1 MGNCLV
7 TKLKGTVQNSD
18 LLRVGELRICV
29 HKIDNPSSETQRIN
43 LNFTEDVK
51 LEIIGDGYFT
61 DKTLVSNLGK
71 TLTAKANV
79 ETLVYVSNG
88 EFEIAILNKYA
99 LTKINTRTNKKTA
112 IKDIA
117 DLKYSSSLNYL
128 AINSVENVGSFSD
141 IKSLATLSYLAIS
154 DANINGNLSDL
165 GTLTNLSYLIIGNT
179 SNKSTGDVRSL
190 KSMTRLDTLVIINSD
205 VTGDLATLPS
215 TCRSAAFDYH
225 DTNVIFDWSS
235 RPASSKIIAI
245 RGNPKLNNID
255 KMLQDQANCVV
266 GFTSADDDS
275 YKKIEVSGTRT
286 SASDAALAALQQKGY
301 TVKITA
307 MS

>member
-29 HKIDNPSSETQRIN
+29 HKIDNPNGETQRIN

-61 DKTLVSNLGK
+61 NTTLVSNLGK
-71 TLTAKANV
+71 SLTAKANT
-79 ETLVYVSNG
+79 ESLVYVSNG
-88 EFEIAILNKYA
+88 DFEIAILNKYA
-99 LTKINTRTNKKTA
+99 LTKINTRASKNIA
-112 IKDIA
+112 IKDIV

-128 AINSVENVGSFSD
+128 GVNSVENIGYFSD
-141 IKSLATLSYLAIS
+141 IKSLTKLGYLALS
-154 DANINGNLSDL
+154 NANIKGSLSDL
-165 GTLTNLSYLIIGNT
+165 ESLTNLGYIIVGNT
-179 SNKSTGDVRSL
+179 SNKLTGNVSSL
-190 KSMTRLDTLVIINSD
+190 KAMTKLDTLAIQNSD

-225 DTNVIFDWSS
+225 DTNTVFDWSS

-266 GFTSADDDS
+266 GFTSADDAS

-286 SASDAALAALQQKGY
+286 SASDAALATLQQKGY
-301 TVKITA
+301 TVTITPA
-307 MS
+307 

>member
-7 TKLKGTVQNSD
+7 TKLNGTVPNSD

-29 HKIDNPSSETQRIN
+29 HKIDNPSGETQRIN
-43 LNFTEDVK
+43 LNFTEDTK
-51 LEIIGDGYFT
+51 LEIVGDGYFT
-61 DKTLVSNLGK
+61 NATLIDNLGK

-88 EFEIAILNKYA
+88 EFEIAILNKYEV
-99 LTKINTRTNKKTA
+99 TKINTRSNKKTA

-117 DLKYSSSLNYL
+117 DLKYSSSLNHL
-128 AINSVENVGSFSD
+128 AINSVENICHFSD
-141 IKSLATLSYLAIS
+141 LKPLTGLYYLATSNAKIV
-154 DANINGNLSDL
+154 GNLSDL
-165 GTLTNLSYLIIGNT
+165 EPLKNLGYVIIGNT
-179 SNKSTGDVRSL
+179 SNKITGSLRSL
-190 KSMTRLDTLVIINSD
+190 NAMAKLDTLAIINSD

-225 DTNVIFDWSS
+225 DTNAIFDWSS
-235 RPASSKIIAI
+235 RPASSKIVAI

-266 GFTSADDDS
+266 GFTSADDAS
-275 YKKIEVSGTRT
+275 YKKIEVSGTST

-301 TVKITA
+301 TVTITPA
-307 MS
+307 

>member
-7 TKLKGTVQNSD
+7 TKLKGTVQNSN

-29 HKIDNPSSETQRIN
+29 HKIDNPNGETQRIN

-61 DKTLVSNLGK
+61 NATLVSNLGK
-71 TLTAKANV
+71 SLTAKANT
-79 ETLVYVSNG
+79 ESLVYVSNG
-88 EFEIAILNKYA
+88 DFEIAILNKYA

-117 DLKYSSSLNYL
+117 DLKYSSSLEHL
-128 AINSVENVGSFSD
+128 AINSVENVSYFSD
-141 IKSLATLSYLAIS
+141 LKSLKTLTYLSIS
-154 DANINGNLSDL
+154 NANINGNLSDL
-165 GTLTNLSYLIIGNT
+165 EPLTKLLYLIIGNT
-179 SNKSTGDVRSL
+179 SNKITGNVSSL
-190 KSMTRLDTLVIINSD
+190 KAITKLNTLVIVNSY

-215 TCRSAAFDYH
+215 TCRSAAFDYF
-225 DTNVIFDWSS
+225 DTNAVFDWSS

-266 GFTSADDDS
+266 GFTSADDAS

-286 SASDAALAALQQKGY
+286 SASDAALATLQQKGY
-301 TVKITA
+301 TVTITPA
-307 MS
+307 

>member
-61 DKTLVSNLGK
+61 NNTLVNNLGK
-71 TLTAKANV
+71 SLAVKANT

-88 EFEIAILNKYA
+88 DFEIAILNKYA

-117 DLKYSSSLNYL
+117 DLKYSSSLNHL
-128 AINSVENVGSFSD
+128 AINSVENVGYFSD
-141 IKSLATLSYLAIS
+141 IKPLTSLYYLSLS
-154 DANINGNLSDL
+154 NANIKGSLSDL
-165 GTLTNLSYLIIGNT
+165 ESLTNLGYIIVGDT
-179 SNKSTGDVRSL
+179 SNKLTGNVSSL
-190 KSMTRLDTLVIINSD
+190 KAMTKLDTLAIINSY
-205 VTGDLATLPS
+205 VIGDLATLPS

-225 DTNVIFDWSS
+225 DTNAVFDWSS

-266 GFTSADDDS
+266 GFTSADDAS

-286 SASDAALAALQQKGY
+286 SASDAALATLQKKGY
-301 TVKITA
+301 TVTITPA
-307 MS
+307 